1 MTDLLGGAD
10 RAATLDEPTLRQL
23 FPDAPADLSVPR
35 DVRGLFRA
43 RMGTLGGDHRRLLL
57 AGWLGALLVAAA
69 LMAGGNLVVA
79 GMVAGAAVL
88 LAVGV
93 ALHQHGS
100 AADDFFDRYA
110 AARGLQH
117 HEPGSI
123 HANVPLFG
131 KGDKRRWPRVLEG
144 RVLGQPAALGHYTY
158 TTVTIDSEG
167 NRSESN
173 HHFTVLRL
181 QLPQQVAE
189 RFAGVY
195 LSPRALSLGALQDK
209 VAHDRAVR
217 LESTEFTRRYSL
229 RVVDEQ
235 DDIALF
241 ELFSPP
247 FVHRLATDVR
257 IHWEQRRG
265 DIVFWHKGHEHE
277 AADLDE
283 MCLHAWQV
291 LHRYHEEWR

>member
-1 MTDLLGGAD
+1 MTELLD
-10 RAATLDEPTLRQL
+10 EPRATTLDEPTLRQL
-23 FPDAPADLSVPR
+23 FTDAPVDLAVPR

-43 RMGTLGGDHRRLLL
+43 RMDTLGGEHRRALVG
-57 AGWLGALLVAAA
+57 GWVGALLVAVALLSAGNAPAA
-69 LMAGGNLVVA
+69 AVL
-79 GMVAGAAVL
+79 AGAAIL
-88 LAVGV
+88 LAAGI
-93 ALHQHGS
+93 AFQQHAS

-110 AARGLQH
+110 AARGLRH
-117 HEPGSI
+117 HEPGVI
-123 HANVPLFG
+123 HAHVPLFA
-131 KGDKRRWPRVLEG
+131 KGDRRRWPRVLEG
-144 RVLGQPAALGHYTY
+144 RLLGQPAALGHYTY
-158 TTVTIDSEG
+158 TTVTTDSDGGRTETD
-167 NRSESN
+167 

-181 QLPQQVAE
+181 HLPEQVAA

-195 LSPRALSLGALQDK
+195 LSPRGLSFGALQDR

-217 LESTEFTRRYSL
+217 LESTEFTKRYSL

-247 FVHRLATDVR
+247 FVHLLATDVR

-265 DIVFWHKGHEHE
+265 DIVFWHSGHEHE
-277 AADLDE
+277 AADLDT

-291 LHRYHEEWR
+291 LSRYHEEWR